1 MSSNVILELCLFTE
15 QGLFIILW
23 YIFSNTEPYVT
34 CINSTLLCNTI
45 WTLIL
50 FLKKKEIKQS
60 TLLSDGVFFYLRG
73 SYDTNRCKLLLKLL
87 LLCGSDIVNEAVVE

>member
-23 YIFSNTEPYVT
+23 YIFSNTKPYVT

-45 WTLIL
+45 WTLGP
-50 FLKKKEIKQS
+50 KKKES

-73 SYDTNRCKLLLKLL
+73 SYDTNRCKLFLKLL